1 MLKLDA
7 AAFGGLGSHTEFPGP
22 HAVQSVDLETGDAMV
37 VVPGAK
43 RSAILPREAAY
54 GQDELRTVIRAGVA
68 ACRAARKD
76 WKLEDHPELAAWLG
90 PDPASK
96 KAAKP
101 TKE

>member
-1 MLKLDA
+1 
-7 AAFGGLGSHTEFPGP
+7 
-22 HAVQSVDLETGDAMV
+22 VQSVDLETGDAMV

>member
-1 MLKLDA
+1 MLKLDEKS
-7 AAFGGLGSHTEFPGP
+7 FGGLGAHTEFLGP
-22 HAVQSVDLETGDAMV
+22 HAVQSVDLETGDAVV

-43 RSAILPREAAY
+43 RSACIPKEAAY
-54 GQDELRTVIRAGVA
+54 GQDELRGVVRAGVA

-96 KAAKP
+96 KTAKP
-101 TKE
+101 AKE